1 MINNR
6 GKNFYFL
13 KQDELNLNLY
23 SDYLQLIDGGYYDYI
38 NNAVFLKISYNNK
51 IIGVLP
57 IHSAYEQIKNLEEE
71 FSKYDFLE
79 IIEQCIDIRLIKLLY
94 QNNIDFTRYSALI
107 KDDVA
112 VPIRK
117 IYNEYKIENK
127 KILDTIEQDIK
138 SNFGQK
144 KLEKLEKNNW
154 VKKKVNNQLKNE
166 GHLTDSKKLSLDDK
180 KKKIISQYASEK
192 ITPFLLNYFFKNNNV
207 FEFYHTRNFNANFM
221 VKQYKKGNLDKLR
234 EDFNIIIS
242 DNFEIDVF
250 NDEFVSDNYLK
261 CVLSSNL
268 SNNYLYLGAIT
279 KEDYA
284 KIRYISEKDRAELNN
299 IITKIY
305 EKYYSIFINNII
317 IVFNSHKV
325 SNVQLESSKELL
337 KELNVNIVNGLVEL
351 INNSFNNIVKK
362 NINNF
367 LLFSIFIV

>member
-51 IIGVLP
+51 IIGILSINSV
-57 IHSAYEQIKNLEEE
+57 YEQIKNLEEE
-71 FSKYDFLE
+71 FSEYDFLE
-79 IIEQCIDIRLIKLLY
+79 IIEKCIDIRLIKLLY
-94 QNNIDFTRYSALI
+94 QNNIDFTRYYALI
-107 KDDVA
+107 KEDVD
-112 VPIRK
+112 VSIRK
-117 IYNEYKIENK
+117 IYNEYKMENK

-144 KLEKLEKNNW
+144 KLKKLEKNN
-154 VKKKVNNQLKNE
+154 QLKNKA
-166 GHLTDSKKLSLDDK
+166 HLTDSKNLSLDDK
-180 KKKIISQYASEK
+180 KKKIISQYSSEK

-207 FEFYHTRNFNANFM
+207 FEFYRTRNFNANFM
-221 VKQYKKGNLDKLR
+221 VKQYKKGNLDKFK

-250 NDEFVSDNYLK
+250 NDEFVSDNYVK
-261 CVLSSNL
+261 CVFSSNI

-305 EKYYSIFINNII
+305 EKYYSIFLNNII
-317 IVFNSHKV
+317 INFNSYRV
-325 SNVQLESSKELL
+325 STVQLESSKELL

-351 INNSFNNIVKK
+351 INNSFNNIVEKK
-362 NINNF
+362 Y
-367 LLFSIFIV
+367 

>member
-112 VPIRK
+112 VSIRK

-144 KLEKLEKNNW
+144 KIEKLEKNNW
-154 VKKKVNNQLKNE
+154 VKKKVNNQLKNKA
-166 GHLTDSKKLSLDDK
+166 HLTDSKNLSLDDK

-207 FEFYHTRNFNANFM
+207 FEFYRTRNFNANFM
-221 VKQYKKGNLDKLR
+221 VKQYKKGNLDKFK

-250 NDEFVSDNYLK
+250 NDEFVSDNYVK
-261 CVLSSNL
+261 CVFSSNL

-305 EKYYSIFINNII
+305 EKYYSIFLNNII
-317 IVFNSHKV
+317 INFNSYRV

-351 INNSFNNIVKK
+351 INNSFNNIVEKK
-362 NINNF
+362 Y
-367 LLFSIFIV
+367 